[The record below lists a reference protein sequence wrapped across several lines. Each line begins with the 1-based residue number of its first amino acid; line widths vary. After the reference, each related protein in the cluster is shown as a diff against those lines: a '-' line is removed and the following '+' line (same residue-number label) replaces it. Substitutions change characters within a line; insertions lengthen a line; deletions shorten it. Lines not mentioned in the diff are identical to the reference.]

1 MAVPR
6 SRISKSKKRS
16 RSAHVAL
23 KAKGVSKCSNCQ
35 KTKMPHAIC
44 PYCGFYAK
52 RAVISQE
59 TAEK

>member
-16 RSAHVAL
+16 RSAHSAL
-23 KAKGVSKCSNCQ
+23 KAKGVSTCTNCQ
-35 KTKMPHAIC
+35 KTKRPHTIC

-52 RAVISQE
+52 RVVISQKS
-59 TAEK
+59 TEK

>member
-16 RSAHVAL
+16 RSAHSAL
-23 KAKGVSKCSNCQ
+23 KPKGVSTCSNCQ
-35 KTKMPHAIC
+35 KTKRPHTIC

-52 RAVISQE
+52 KAVISQKS
-59 TAEK
+59 AE